1 MKSPPTGIPDS
12 TFTSDKSETM
22 KLTTQMY
29 FPDEPLNEKDF
40 ILNNHEPKQQKRLI
54 AKRSPDEPTTFEFR
68 LVLEKA
74 G

>member
-1 MKSPPTGIPDS
+1 
-12 TFTSDKSETM
+12 M